1 MNRFF
6 AMAAVTVSAMAFAS
20 TAVGQAQPAPGAMK
34 GMAMKGAGA
43 KPDLAKALVGAWHIT
58 GFFRTEEGSKKIT
71 YPVGEHPIGYM
82 IFTPG
87 GHMAVMVTASNRK
100 MPKVPYSL
108 TDRGTVM
115 LDIAAAYV
123 GPYKLKG
130 DQLTVHETTTL
141 RPDNV
146 GLDSLRTIKIEGNK
160 LTVINAPA
168 TNSLNGAVAS
178 ATMTGERDE

>member
-1 MNRFF
+1 MKRHL
-6 AMAAVTVSAMAFAS
+6 ATAILLASALSPALAQSQPMA
-20 TAVGQAQPAPGAMK
+20 
-34 GMAMKGAGA
+34 GMAMKGAPKA
-43 KPDLAKALVGAWHIT
+43 DLAKALVGAWHIT
-58 GFFRTEEGSKKIT
+58 GFFRTEEGSKKVT

-82 IFTPG
+82 IFTPK
-87 GHMAVMVTASNRK
+87 HMAVMVTASNRK
-100 MPKVPYSL
+100 TPKVPYSVA
-108 TDRGTVM
+108 DRAAVM

-123 GPYKLKG
+123 GPYTLKG

-168 TNSLNGAVAS
+168 KNSINGAVAT
-178 ATMTGERDE
+178 ATMTAERDE